1 MYTQLAHWHRKYGD
15 RIVLMLFP
23 SDEFGGQELPAPQI
37 PDFVKGRGLP
47 LRGMGCHLM
56 SKVHVNGPDAHPIWK
71 HAKQAFPG
79 EVGWNFDGIFL
90 FDASGFP
97 KGRYTAGQLVE
108 VDDALK
114 SLVLHAKDEF

>member
-1 MYTQLAHWHRKYGD
+1 M
-15 RIVLMLFP
+15 
-23 SDEFGGQELPAPQI
+23 
-37 PDFVKGRGLP
+37 
-47 LRGMGCHLM
+47 
-56 SKVHVNGPDAHPIWK
+56 NGPDAHPIWK